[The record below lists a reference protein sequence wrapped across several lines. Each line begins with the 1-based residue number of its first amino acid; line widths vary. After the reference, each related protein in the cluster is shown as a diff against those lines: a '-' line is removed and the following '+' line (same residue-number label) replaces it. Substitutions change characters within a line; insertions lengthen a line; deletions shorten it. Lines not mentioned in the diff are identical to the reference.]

1 MALATSCKGSKYVK
15 VIWAVAAALAKLEG
29 CRGGGRGYVDC
40 TVACMLWQ
48 PRLAAG
54 KAGFRGVWTGI
65 ISCLA
70 FPSRQAK

>member
-1 MALATSCKGSKYVK
+1 MALATSCKGSKYAK
-15 VIWAVAAALAKLEG
+15 VVWAVAAALAKLKG
-29 CRGGGRGYVDC
+29 CGGWGVYVDC

-54 KAGFRGVWTGI
+54 KAGDRGVWTGI